1 MYDLFKPL
9 SSLYVENGLTD
20 KPVRYDEDFLKDVI
34 KDVESVDLTEKHTN
48 NVIGSV
54 SNFMFVDGVLKCD
67 VSDNV
72 DMSGFGLSPQ
82 FKAELIERDDFLQP
96 VNGELLSVGLTK
108 TPRTHILNN
117 SEVGSDY
124 LSDEMLQH
132 TMERNSELEKELAQK
147 DNELESLKQKLAET
161 EELEKKYADLEKKY
175 SKSSA
180 KLDEV
185 IPKADKYDEYSAVK
199 RDKLLDKLA
208 GDSDELRSK
217 YESFDLKQL
226 EVVAET
232 RIVKQEPRGVS
243 SRQGSG
249 NNVPPADPEPEEG
262 FDRDK
267 FRTMYEEITGEE
279 AKYI

>member
-132 TMERNSELEKELAQK
+132 TMKRNSELEKELAQK

-267 FRTMYEEITGEE
+267 FRTMYEEITGKE

>member
-9 SSLYVENGLTD
+9 SSSYVENGLTD

-132 TMERNSELEKELAQK
+132 TMKRNSELEKELAQK

>member
-132 TMERNSELEKELAQK
+132 TMKRNSELEKELAQK

-199 RDKLLDKLA
+199 KDKLLDKLA

>member
-34 KDVESVDLTEKHTN
+34 KDVESVDLTKKHTN
-48 NVIGSV
+48 EVIGSV
-54 SNFMFVDGVLKCD
+54 SNFMFVDGILKCD

-72 DMSGFGLSPQ
+72 DMSGYGLSPQ
-82 FKAELIERDDFLQP
+82 FRAELVERDGFLQP

-124 LSDEMLQH
+124 LSDEMLQQ
-132 TMERNSELEKELAQK
+132 TMRRNAELEKEMAQK
-147 DNELESLKQKLAET
+147 DNELESLKQKLAKN
-161 EELEKKYADLEKKY
+161 EELEKKY

-180 KLDEV
+180 KLEEL
-185 IPKADKYDEYSAVK
+185 IPKAKKYDEYSAIK
-199 RDKLLDKLA
+199 RDKLLDELA

-226 EVVAET
+226 EVIAET
-232 RIVKQEPRGVS
+232 RVIKQEPRGVS

-249 NNVPPADPEPEEG
+249 NGNPPNKEDDEEG

-279 AKYI
+279 PKYI

>member
-132 TMERNSELEKELAQK
+132 TMKRNSELEKELAQK

>member
-34 KDVESVDLTEKHTN
+34 KDVESVDLTKKHTN
-48 NVIGSV
+48 EVIGSV
-54 SNFMFVDGVLKCD
+54 SNFMFVDGILKCD

-72 DMSGFGLSPQ
+72 DMSGYGLSPQ
-82 FKAELIERDDFLQP
+82 FRAELVERDGFLQP
-96 VNGELLSVGLTK
+96 INGELLSVGLTK

-124 LSDEMLQH
+124 LSDEMLQQ
-132 TMERNSELEKELAQK
+132 TMRRNAELEKEMAQK
-147 DNELESLKQKLAET
+147 DNELESLKQKLAKN
-161 EELEKKYADLEKKY
+161 EELEKKYSELEKKY

-180 KLDEV
+180 KLEELT
-185 IPKADKYDEYSAVK
+185 PKAKKYDEYSAIK
-199 RDKLLDKLA
+199 RDKLLDELA

-226 EVVAET
+226 EVIAET
-232 RIVKQEPRGVS
+232 RVIKQEPRGVS

-249 NNVPPADPEPEEG
+249 NGNPPNKEDDEEG

-279 AKYI
+279 PKYI

>member
-132 TMERNSELEKELAQK
+132 TMKRNSELEKELAQK

-249 NNVPPADPEPEEG
+249 NNVPPADLEPEEG